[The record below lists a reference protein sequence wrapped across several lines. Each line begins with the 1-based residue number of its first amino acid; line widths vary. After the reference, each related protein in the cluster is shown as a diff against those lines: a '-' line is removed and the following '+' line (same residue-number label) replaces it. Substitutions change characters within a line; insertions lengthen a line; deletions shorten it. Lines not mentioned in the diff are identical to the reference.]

1 MRSLPRGL
9 SAMRKYYGYYGHEY
23 YEDERQKTTITKK
36 FINHSINTAILWIV
50 CFNLTLI
57 GNALFSQQWNY
68 GLHKNIQRFYVNN

>member
-36 FINHSINTAILWIV
+36 FINHSINTAIL
-50 CFNLTLI
+50 
-57 GNALFSQQWNY
+57 
-68 GLHKNIQRFYVNN
+68 